1 MLSLWISAVTD
12 TFKIGEDSAVMVTEI
27 LRQFPKGMQVKL
39 AVSEVPQPDAVP
51 DLEDYRRILD
61 AARKQASPLPW
72 RTTAEAMQALREG
85 GEE

>member
-1 MLSLWISAVTD
+1 MEMSAVTA

-27 LRQFPKGMQVKL
+27 LRQFPKGIQVKL

-51 DLEDYRRILD
+51 DIEEYRRILD
-61 AARKQASPLPW
+61 AARKQAPPLPW

-85 GEE
+85 EEE